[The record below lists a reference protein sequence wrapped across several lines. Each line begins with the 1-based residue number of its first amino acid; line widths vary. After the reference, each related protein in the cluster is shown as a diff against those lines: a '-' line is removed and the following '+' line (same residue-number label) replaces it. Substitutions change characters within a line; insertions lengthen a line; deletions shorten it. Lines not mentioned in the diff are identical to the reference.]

1 MAVETHTDQEILD
14 ALRDALYGGLT
25 RKAAR
30 ITINGRTIESFSL
43 AELMPL
49 IREFEARVAPAASR
63 QPAVGSFGRPS

>member
-30 ITINGRTIESFSL
+30 ITINGRTIESFSVP
-43 AELMPL
+43 EL
-49 IREFEARVAPAASR
+49 IDAIKAFEGRVLSDAQQRPS
-63 QPAVGSFGRPS
+63 VGSFRSPS